1 MIVEIVETVEIIVV
15 LEEEIIVESQIRE
28 NDFKMILAF
37 REGEVEE
44 GGVVEDSEKEIEVAL
59 DKTKEEEE
67 AEIEAQLNVL
77 NAKEWVIY
85 QEIARI
91 ARVETEDGKGHQIQ
105 KDHTNRLRKWR
116 RCQKMKNID
125 RKINY
130 VLIWLI

>member
-28 NDFKMILAF
+28 KDFKMILAF

-67 AEIEAQLNVL
+67 IEAQLNVL

-105 KDHTNRLRKWR
+105 RDHTNRLRKWR

>member
-67 AEIEAQLNVL
+67 EEIEAQLNVL

-91 ARVETEDGKGHQIQ
+91 ARVETEDAKGHQIQ